1 MEISKVRDL
10 TLVEISDEKVLVI
23 ACDSCGSIGLKEKDV
38 FKVPPYFTGRFTAR
52 VTMLEVMS
60 TGAEIITL
68 TNSVCSEM
76 KPTGEEIIRG
86 IKDELQDAGIPEIV
100 LTGSTEENF
109 PTYSTGLGVTAIG
122 IANPKTIKVNKAR
135 QAGDGAVVVIGLP
148 KVGSEIDLEK
158 DEEIVKYEQLKR
170 LLEDPCVYEIVPC
183 GSKGIQYEA
192 ETLAKEN
199 GMKFR
204 LCENIDIDIKK
215 SCGPA
220 TTVIAAVN
228 SAIVSRLLEQF
239 KNCNFIGYLY

>member
-86 IKDELQDAGIPEIV
+86 IKDELQAAGIPEIV

-109 PTYSTGLGVTAIG
+109 TTYSTGLGVTAIG
-122 IANPKTIKVNKAR
+122 IANPKTIKVN

-148 KVGSEIDLEK
+148 KVGSGIDLEK
-158 DEEIVKYEQLKR
+158 DEEIVNYEQLKR
-170 LLEDPCVYEIVPC
+170 LLGDPCVYEIVPC

-199 GMKFR
+199 GLKFR
-204 LCENIDIDIKK
+204 LWENIDIDIKK

-228 SAIVSRLLEQF
+228 SVIVSRLLEQF
-239 KNCNFIGYLY
+239 KNCNLIGYLY